1 MKHKYVKL
9 IIDNKASKLDKL
21 FTYILGK
28 ELVDIAQLG
37 MRVIVPFGRGNKL
50 IKGLIVEIVDEVQEN
65 YKFKKII
72 DILDDKPI
80 ISKSL
85 IELGIWI
92 KERYISTYLEAF
104 QPILPPGDYKD
115 VNSFIELISE
125 DYKSNIIE
133 EEKIIKY
140 LKIHEIVLLE
150 TLKKDLNLL
159 NINKHI
165 KSLEDLNIIET
176 TIDIK
181 TSITKKRQKW
191 AMTYEGFTLSEI
203 EKKVGHRAFK
213 QLEIVRLLY
222 NNGEMTL
229 EDIMVSLETSLSTI
243 KALEEKKAIYI
254 FERVINRDA
263 VKKEISK
270 YKKHKLNLEQMQVF
284 AKITGNIN
292 NNGLDREF
300 LIHGITGS
308 GKTEIYL
315 QIVEQIIDK
324 GKDTIILVPEIS
336 LTPQTIDR
344 FVGRFGSSVAVLHSK
359 LSQGERFDEWRKIK
373 EGKVK
378 IVVGAR
384 SAVFAPFKNLGLIII
399 DEEHESTYKSSQN
412 PKYQTIEVARKRI
425 EMEDAFLILGTA
437 TPSLETYNKA
447 LNGEIKLLQ
456 LNKRANRL
464 NLPEVI
470 LIDMREELKDG
481 NKSIFSQIL
490 YEEITNTL
498 NNSKQIILFLNRRG
512 FSSFISCRNCGYVVK
527 CKSCEVSMTYYKHI
541 HRLRCHYC
549 GETEEIP
556 HICPECGSKY
566 IKYFG
571 IGTEQIEEMVKE
583 SFPMARIKRMDSDS
597 TTKKGS
603 YENIL
608 GSMKKGEIDILIGT
622 QMISKG
628 LDFEN
633 VSLVGIIAADTT
645 LNLPDYRAPEKSF
658 QLITQVA
665 GRSGR
670 GKENGKVILQT
681 YNPDHYSIVHA
692 KNQDYIGFFNSEIIL
707 RREFLYPPFVNLMT
721 ILIYGQNKFN
731 VGKLSKE
738 IYNIIGKEIYN
749 VYKNDYREHIIGP
762 NPAPIEKIKDNYRY
776 QILLKISNESIDSF
790 KTIVKRVCIYNKY
803 NLDIKDIKISIDIN
817 PVNIL

>member
-1 MKHKYVKL
+1 MKHKYARI
-9 IIDNKASKLDKL
+9 IIDNSASKLDKL
-21 FTYILGK
+21 FTYILGE
-28 ELVDIAQLG
+28 ELLEITQVG
-37 MRVIVPFGRGNKL
+37 MRVVVPFGHGNKL
-50 IKGLIVEIVDEVQEN
+50 IKGLIIEIVDEIKEN

-72 DILDDKPI
+72 DVLDDKPI
-80 ISKSL
+80 ISKNL

-92 KERYISTYLEAF
+92 KEEYISTYLEAF
-104 QPILPPGDYKD
+104 QPILPPGDYKQ
-115 VNSFIELISE
+115 VNSFIEIISK

-133 EEKIIKY
+133 EEKIIQY
-140 LKIHEIVLLE
+140 LKKYGIVLLDN
-150 TLKKDLNLL
+150 LKKDLNIL

-165 KSLEDLNIIET
+165 KNLENLNIIET

-181 TSITKKRQKW
+181 TSITKKKQKC
-191 AMTYEGFTLSEI
+191 AALCEGFSLSEI
-203 EKKVGHRAFK
+203 ESIVGERAFK

-222 NNGEMTL
+222 GNGEMTL
-229 EDIMVSLETSLSTI
+229 EDIMMSLDTSLSTI
-243 KALEEKKAIYI
+243 KALEAKNVIYI
-254 FERVINRDA
+254 LEKVINREA
-263 VKKEISK
+263 VKREIAK
-270 YKKHKLNLEQMQVF
+270 YKKHKLNLEQNQVF
-284 AKITGNIN
+284 QRIMKNVN
-292 NNGLDREF
+292 SNSVHREF
-300 LIHGITGS
+300 LVHGITGS
-308 GKTEIYL
+308 GKTEVYL
-315 QIVEQIIDK
+315 QIVEQMLYKD
-324 GKDTIILVPEIS
+324 KDTIILVPEIS

-344 FVGRFGSSVAVLHSK
+344 FVGRFGSNVAVLHSK

-384 SAVFAPFKNLGLIII
+384 SAVFAPFKDLGLIII

-412 PKYQTIEVARKRI
+412 PKYQTVEVARKRI

-447 LNGEIKLLQ
+447 LKGEVELLE
-456 LNKRANRL
+456 LNKRANQL
-464 NLPEVI
+464 NLPEVV

-481 NKSIFSQIL
+481 NKSIFSQTL
-490 YEEITNTL
+490 YEEMSNTL
-498 NNSKQIILFLNRRG
+498 NKGKQIILFLNKRG

-527 CKSCEVSMTYYKHI
+527 CKSCEISMTYYKHI
-541 HRLRCHYC
+541 HKLRCHYC
-549 GETEEIP
+549 GETEEVP
-556 HICPECGSKY
+556 HICPECNSKY

-571 IGTEQIEEMVKE
+571 VGTEQIEEMVKE
-583 SFPMARIKRMDSDS
+583 AFPNAKISRMDSDS

-608 GSMKKGEIDILIGT
+608 QSMKKEETDILIGT

-658 QLITQVA
+658 QLITQVS

-670 GKENGKVILQT
+670 GKEHGKVILQT

-692 KNQDYIGFFNSEIIL
+692 KDQDYIGFFNSEIIL
-707 RREFLYPPFVNLMT
+707 RKEFLYPPFINLMN
-721 ILIYGQNKFN
+721 ILIYGKNKFN

-738 IYNIIGKEIYN
+738 IYNIIGREIYYIYEN
-749 VYKNDYREHIIGP
+749 DYKNHIIGP

-776 QILLKISNESIDSF
+776 QIILKLSDESIGNF
-790 KTIVKRVCIYNKY
+790 KKLVKRVCIYNEY
-803 NLDIKDIKISIDIN
+803 NLNIKDIKISIDIN